1 MFINNIYKL
10 FRFSFLL
17 FFLCFIHANVF
28 SQSVYSL
35 NLKKDLLIGA
45 VSLGISS
52 ASFFINNVPDYVP
65 GTLSKNDLN
74 SFDRSLVFSYNKPLD
89 LASDNGVYGLILLPF
104 FSLMPKIRDKNAVLT
119 YSVMYGEA
127 LLLTYG
133 TVFTLKRSIV
143 RYRPYMYSGG
153 IPCGKENDYFN
164 SFPSSAVSFA
174 FLSAAFFSVTFSQEY
189 PESKWKLPVIIGSY
203 ALAAGTASMRIL
215 AGSHFLSDVLA
226 GAAIGSLYGG
236 LIPNLH
242 KKTVRNGLT
251 MIPDINGIKVSLR
264 Y

>member
-1 MFINNIYKL
+1 MFINYLYKL
-10 FRFSFLL
+10 CKFSILL
-17 FFLCFIHANVF
+17 FFLCFLHTSVF

-35 NLKKDLLIGA
+35 NLKKDLFIGA
-45 VSLGISS
+45 LSLGISA
-52 ASFFINNVPDYVP
+52 ASFFIINEPDYTP
-65 GTLSKNDLN
+65 GILDKNELN

-89 LASDNGVYGLILLPF
+89 LISDNGVYGFILLPF
-104 FSLMPKIRDKNAVLT
+104 ISLMPKIKDRNAILT
-119 YSVMYGEA
+119 YSIMYGEA

-133 TVFTLKRSIV
+133 TVFTLKRSII

-174 FLSAAFFSVTFSQEY
+174 FLSATFFSVSFSQEY

-215 AGSHFLSDVLA
+215 AGSHFLSDVLI
-226 GAAIGSLYGG
+226 GAAIGSVYGG
-236 LIPNLH
+236 VIPNLH
-242 KKTVRNGLT
+242 KKTARNGLT
-251 MIPDINGIKVSLR
+251 MIPNGNGIMVSLR